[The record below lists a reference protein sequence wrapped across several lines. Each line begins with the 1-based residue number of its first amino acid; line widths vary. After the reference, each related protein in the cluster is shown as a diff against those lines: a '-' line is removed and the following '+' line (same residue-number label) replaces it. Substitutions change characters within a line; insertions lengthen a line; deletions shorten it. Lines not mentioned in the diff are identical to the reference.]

1 MIETVFEKI
10 TGQLTHHSA
19 RFRVVNHPAA
29 GRSEEVAAVR
39 GTQMGQGAKAL
50 VCHLKK
56 ADGKSYV
63 LAVLAA
69 DLQADLKK
77 LAEALG
83 AKKVSLASPAEVLR
97 LTGCVP
103 GAIPPFSLHPELEL
117 VVDPALFD
125 RFDEIA
131 FNAGSLERSVIL
143 NAQDYLSVTC
153 PERIHFARTTED
165 K

>member
-69 DLQADLKK
+69 DLQADLKNWLK
-77 LAEALG
+77 RWEP
-83 AKKVSLASPAEVLR
+83 KKPHL
-97 LTGCVP
+97 
-103 GAIPPFSLHPELEL
+103 
-117 VVDPALFD
+117 PALPKYC
-125 RFDEIA
+125 A
-131 FNAGSLERSVIL
+131 
-143 NAQDYLSVTC
+143 
-153 PERIHFARTTED
+153 
-165 K
+165 

>member
-1 MIETVFEKI
+1 MNATVFEQI
-10 TGQLTHHSA
+10 TGLLANHSA
-19 RFRVVNHPAA
+19 RFRVVNNPVA

-39 GTQMGQGAKAL
+39 GTHIGQGAKAL

-56 ADGKSYV
+56 TEGKSYV

-77 LAEALG
+77 LAESMG
-83 AKKVSLASPAEVLR
+83 AKKASLASPAEVLR
-97 LTGCVP
+97 LTGCIP

-153 PERIHFARTTED
+153 PERVHFARTTED
-165 K
+165 N